1 MPRTADPL
9 AAYVDAQTDAYGLGL
24 TDADIAILQD
34 IGQDIADLAASIAA
48 RLAQTSDARMVT
60 TWEGRGERRQ
70 ARQFSA
76 ADLSEAI
83 AEGALGELDAFAV
96 IKTAAA
102 LRLSIPAGMAR
113 AA

>member
-1 MPRTADPL
+1 MSRTPNPL
-9 AAYVDAQTDAYGLGL
+9 AGYLDAQVDASAAGL

-60 TWEGRGERRQ
+60 TWDGRGERR
-70 ARQFSA
+70 ATRQFSA
-76 ADLSEAI
+76 DDLSDAI

-96 IKTAAA
+96 VKSAAV
-102 LRLSIPAGMAR
+102 LRLSVPAVVAR